1 MFLVSGSTF
10 QVEETRNK
18 KLETRNQKP
27 PRASG
32 AVPLSPRSR
41 ISEGVFVYDGRMIFG
56 TPRPEP
62 LALSAVSNGALRAAL
77 SAEQIAAG
85 EKLPKRIKVLSWGNN
100 ETVKGAVLLD
110 LLPESFA
117 AAQFA
122 MGRQRVALDF
132 EHNTLPGHPAY
143 EAAQEPRAVAAYG
156 TPEIVP
162 NEGLYL
168 SELTWTP
175 AGIAAALNYEDISP
189 APILD
194 KDRRVVALHSVALT
208 RAGAVHELH
217 FFSATQTQSEIPK
230 MTEEQMA
237 KLAALETAVADLTA
251 AVAEMKALM
260 GKDVEPLSA
269 SVNALAGTVETMQR
283 DALVNEATR
292 DGKVIPLSA
301 DDIAK
306 TPLQTLRNMVAQLK
320 PGVVPLSAATRAPA
334 VDAQPSA
341 LDATLLSVAKVTG
354 FSVEQLRSGT
364 LNPSKKD

>member
-1 MFLVSGSTF
+1 
-10 QVEETRNK
+10 
-18 KLETRNQKP
+18 
-27 PRASG
+27 
-32 AVPLSPRSR
+32 
-41 ISEGVFVYDGRMIFG
+41 
-56 TPRPEP
+56 
-62 LALSAVSNGALRAAL
+62 
-77 SAEQIAAG
+77 
-85 EKLPKRIKVLSWGNN
+85 
-100 ETVKGAVLLD
+100 
-110 LLPESFA
+110 
-117 AAQFA
+117 
-122 MGRQRVALDF
+122 
-132 EHNTLPGHPAY
+132 
-143 EAAQEPRAVAAYG
+143 
-156 TPEIVP
+156 
-162 NEGLYL
+162 
-168 SELTWTP
+168 
-175 AGIAAALNYEDISP
+175 
-189 APILD
+189 
-194 KDRRVVALHSVALT
+194 
-208 RAGAVHELH
+208 
-217 FFSATQTQSEIPK
+217 

-269 SVNALAGTVETMQR
+269 SVNALAGTVEAMQR